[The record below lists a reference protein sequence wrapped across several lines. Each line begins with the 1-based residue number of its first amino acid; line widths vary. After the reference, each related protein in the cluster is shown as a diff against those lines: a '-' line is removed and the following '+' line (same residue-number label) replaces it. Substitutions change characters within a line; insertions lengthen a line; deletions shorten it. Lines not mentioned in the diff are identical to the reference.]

1 MKSVHLGPAAGLL
14 CQLVL
19 LAALAASVGLGSAG
33 WVIGVLYALAVWAL
47 LASAL
52 LKRGSGFGPADWV
65 TAFRAVL
72 AGGAAALVADSFYS
86 PAAVPALV
94 ALSAGTIV
102 LDAVDG
108 RVARRTGTTSAL
120 GARFDMEVDAFLI
133 LALSVYVAPGV
144 GGWVLMLGAARYL
157 LVAAGW
163 FLPWLRADAPPR
175 YWNKVVAAG
184 VGIALTIAA
193 AGLLPSP
200 LAAGML
206 LAALAMLAESFGRE
220 AWWLW
225 RHRREHP
232 GKVAVPP
239 RVLTVTA
246 AVAIWCVLSAP
257 ANLAVTTPS
266 ALAAIPLEGI
276 VLLGGALFLPPRL
289 LRIFAVVFG
298 LLLACLLV
306 LKALNTGF
314 ESAFGRGFDP
324 ANDWYYLGPG
334 AGVLG
339 DSIGQAGAIAI
350 VCLAVA
356 FVVLSLFLLPRAT
369 LRIVRS
375 TAGNRRAWLGP
386 WAVLGAAGLL
396 VSAAGLAWAPGAPVS
411 SAGSS
416 GFVAAQV
423 RQLQADLAD
432 RGTFAAEIAHDP
444 IFGTGSGAAGPPVAG
459 GMPGASGGQGS
470 GGLLSGLRGK
480 DVLFVFVESYGRSA
494 VEGTSFSPGI
504 KGVLT
509 AGTAQLEAAGF
520 ASRSAFLS
528 SPTLGGASWLA
539 HSTLQ
544 SGVWV
549 NSQQRY
555 NQLLTSGRMT
565 LAGAFHEAGWRTVFD
580 IPSNTTDW
588 PQGKAFYGFDALYDS
603 RNVGYAGPRFSYATM
618 PDQYV
623 LSAFQRLELSPAPR
637 SPVMAELDLVSSH
650 TPWTPLPAPVPWDDV
665 GDGSVFNGMPE
676 KGATPESVAGDPV
689 RVRALY
695 GESIEYSLNTVF
707 SFVAA
712 HPDPNLVLVVLG
724 DHQPAPEVSGG
735 IGGHDVPVSII
746 SKDPAVLAGISP
758 WGWQDG
764 MLPGPDAPVWPMS
777 DFRDNFLAAYSA
789 NAASPGAAAVNEGAR
804 APLPVAPGGD
814 GVPLPGPQ
822 APGLSQQFLHR
833 RP

>member
-1 MKSVHLGPAAGLL
+1 MRTVHHGPAAGFA
-14 CQLVL
+14 CQVLL
-19 LAALAASVGLGSAG
+19 LAALAATIGLDSAG
-33 WVIGVLYALAVWAL
+33 WVAGVLYAMAVWAL

-52 LKRGSGFGPADWV
+52 MKRGSGFGPADWV

-86 PAAVPALV
+86 PIAVPALV

-102 LDAVDG
+102 LDALDG
-108 RVARRTGTTSAL
+108 KVARRTGTTSEL

-133 LALSVYVAPGV
+133 FALSVYAAPRV
-144 GGWVLMLGAARYL
+144 GGWVLLIGAARYV

-193 AGLLPSP
+193 AGVLPSP

-220 AWWLW
+220 ALWLW
-225 RHRREHP
+225 RHRREHS

-246 AVAIWCVLSAP
+246 AVAVWCVLSAP
-257 ANLAVTTPS
+257 ANLAATTPA

-276 VLLGGALFLPPRL
+276 VLLGGSLFLPARV
-289 LRIFAVVFG
+289 LRPFAVAGG
-298 LLLACLLV
+298 LLLAGLLV
-306 LKALNTGF
+306 MKALNTGF
-314 ESAFGRGFDP
+314 ESTFGRGFDP

-356 FVVLSLFLLPRAT
+356 FVALSLFLLPRAT
-369 LRIVRS
+369 LRIVR
-375 TAGNRRAWLGP
+375 TAASNRRAWLGP

-396 VSAAGLAWAPGAPVS
+396 VAAAGLAWAPGAPMAS
-411 SAGSS
+411 GGAS
-416 GFVAAQV
+416 GFVASQV
-423 RQLQADLAD
+423 RQLQRDLAD
-432 RGTFAAEIAHDP
+432 RGAFAEEVSHDP
-444 IFGTGSGAAGPPVAG
+444 FFETGSGAAGPPTAG
-459 GMPGASGGQGS
+459 GMPGAGGGQDA
-470 GGLLSGLRGK
+470 GGLLSRLRGK

-494 VEGTSFSPGI
+494 VEGSSFSPGI

-565 LAGAFHEAGWRTVFD
+565 LSGAFHKAGWRTVFD

-603 RNVGYAGPRFSYATM
+603 RNVGYVGPKFSYATM

-623 LSAFQRLELSPAPR
+623 LSAFQQLELSPAPR

-650 TPWTPLPAPVPWDDV
+650 TPWTPLPEAVPWGEV
-665 GDGSVFNGMPE
+665 GDGSVFIGMPE
-676 KGATPESVAGDPV
+676 RGATPESVAGDTV
-689 RVRALY
+689 RVHALY

-707 SFVAA
+707 SFVSA
-712 HPDPNLVLVVLG
+712 HPDPNLILVVLG
-724 DHQPAPEVSGG
+724 DHQPAPEISGG

-746 SKDPAVLAGISP
+746 SADPAVLAGLSP

-777 DFRDNFLAAYSA
+777 DFRDNFLAAYSG
-789 NAASPGAAAVNEGAR
+789 NATSPDSAAFTEGGKPPMPA
-804 APLPVAPGGD
+804 APGDAGAQ
-814 GVPLPGPQ
+814 VPVPQDPG
-822 APGLSQQFLHR
+822 
-833 RP
+833 